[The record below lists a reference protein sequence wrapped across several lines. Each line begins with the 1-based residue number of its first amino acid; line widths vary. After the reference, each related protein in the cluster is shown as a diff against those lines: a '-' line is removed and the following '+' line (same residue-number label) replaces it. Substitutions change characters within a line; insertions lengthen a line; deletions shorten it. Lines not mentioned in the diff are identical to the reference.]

1 MSPRPEDPGNSRT
14 ASAADLR
21 AIEDLL
27 VKYHSMKTQLA
38 GVLVGMDEIIEQLT
52 IAILCRGHCILQG
65 MPGLAKTLLVSSMAS
80 LMHLSFRRVQFTP
93 DLMPSDITGTDVLE
107 EDRTTGK
114 RVFRFIP
121 GPLFGNLILADEI
134 NRTPPKTQSAL
145 LEAMQE
151 RQLTIGGETY
161 ALPDPFF
168 VLATQNPIEQEGTY
182 SLPEAQLDR
191 FLFKIHV
198 GYPKREDE
206 IEICKRASADYSFQP
221 QPVLTAEELI
231 QMQQLIRR
239 VPVADHVYE
248 FAVDLARMTR
258 PEEKQLPKSLQEM
271 VQWGAG
277 PRAAIFLLLAAK
289 ARAVL
294 HQRHHATTEDVAAV
308 ALPVLRHR
316 IIPTFNAEAAGVS
329 TDEIVRQLLNQM
341 RGGTGTAGRAKAAVR

>member
-1 MSPRPEDPGNSRT
+1 MPIRSEDPGHSRD

-27 VKYHSMKTQLA
+27 TKYQSMRTQLA

-52 IAILCRGHCILQG
+52 IAILCKGHCILQG

-80 LMHLSFRRVQFTP
+80 LMHLSFRRIQFTP

-121 GPLFGNLILADEI
+121 GPLFGNFILADEI

-151 RQLTIGGETY
+151 RQLTIGGETF
-161 ALPDPFF
+161 ALPEPFF

-191 FLFKIHV
+191 FLFRIHV
-198 GYPKREDE
+198 GYQRRDEE
-206 IEICKRASADYSFQP
+206 IEICRRATTDYAFQP

-231 QMQQLIRR
+231 RMQQLIRR

-258 PEEKQLPKSLQEM
+258 PEENQLPKSLRDM

-294 HQRHHATTEDVAAV
+294 HKRHHATTEDVAAV

-329 TDEIVRQLLNQM
+329 SDEIVRQLLSQA
-341 RGGTGTAGRAKAAVR
+341 RGDSAAASRPKVAVR

>member
-1 MSPRPEDPGNSRT
+1 MPIRSEDPGHSRN

-27 VKYHSMKTQLA
+27 TKYQSMRTQLA
-38 GVLVGMDEIIEQLT
+38 GVLVGMDEVIEQLT
-52 IAILCRGHCILQG
+52 IAILCKGHCILQG

-80 LMHLSFRRVQFTP
+80 LMHLSFRRIQFTP

-121 GPLFGNLILADEI
+121 GPLFGNFILADEI

-151 RQLTIGGETY
+151 RQLTIGGETF
-161 ALPDPFF
+161 ALPEPFF
-168 VLATQNPIEQEGTY
+168 VLGTQNPIEQEGTY

-191 FLFKIHV
+191 FLFRIHV
-198 GYPKREDE
+198 GYPQRDEE
-206 IEICKRASADYSFQP
+206 IEICRRATTDYAFQP

-231 QMQQLIRR
+231 RMQQLIRR

-258 PEEKQLPKSLQEM
+258 PEENQLPKSLREM

-277 PRAAIFLLLAAK
+277 PRAAIFLLMAAK

-294 HQRHHATTEDVAAV
+294 HKRHHATTEDVAAV

-329 TDEIVRQLLNQM
+329 SDEIVRQLLSQA
-341 RGGTGTAGRAKAAVR
+341 RGDSAAASRPTVAVR

>member
-1 MSPRPEDPGNSRT
+1 MPTADDPTRLSSFESDETQAVAVLHTRYE
-14 ASAADLR
+14 AMR
-21 AIEDLL
+21 
-27 VKYHSMKTQLA
+27 KQLA
-38 GVLVGMDEIIEQLT
+38 GVLVGMDDVIEQVM

-65 MPGLAKTLLVSSMAS
+65 MPGLAKTLLVSSIAQ
-80 LMHLSFRRVQFTP
+80 LMDLKFRRIQFTP

-114 RVFRFIP
+114 RVFRFVP

-151 RQLTIGGETY
+151 RQLTIGGETF

-182 SLPEAQLDR
+182 ALPEAQLDR

-198 GYPKREDE
+198 GYPTREQE
-206 IEICKRASADYSFQP
+206 LEICQRTTTEYSFRP
-221 QPVLTAEELI
+221 TAVLTTADFLT
-231 QMQQLIRR
+231 MQKLVRK

-258 PEEKQLPKSLQEM
+258 PEERMLPKSLTEM
-271 VQWGAG
+271 IQWGAG
-277 PRAAIFLLLAAK
+277 PRAAIFMILASK
-289 ARAVL
+289 ARAIL
-294 HQRHHATTEDVAAV
+294 HNRHHATTEDVTAV
-308 ALPVLRHR
+308 AAPVLRHR
-316 IIPTFNAEAAGVS
+316 IIPTFNAEAEGIS
-329 TDEIVRQLLNQM
+329 TDEIVSQLLTQI
-341 RGGTGTAGRAKAAVR
+341 RGIGSGNSRPRVVAK